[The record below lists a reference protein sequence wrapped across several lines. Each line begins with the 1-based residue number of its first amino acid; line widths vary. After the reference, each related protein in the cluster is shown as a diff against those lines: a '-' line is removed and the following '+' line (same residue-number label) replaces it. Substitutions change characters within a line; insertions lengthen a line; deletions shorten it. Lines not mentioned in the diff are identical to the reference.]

1 MCWNRVLAR
10 FRKTDEKKTLSKY
23 GKVEI
28 ALNHVYSASVRGY
41 QISPYMQ
48 EKMVYVAQMNCYEE
62 SAEILEKLLG
72 IAVSTTQIQRV
83 ANTYGSLIEQEAI
96 EAQTHPQEKKLVSI
110 KKEEVV
116 YAQADGSMILTREE
130 DWKEV
135 KVGRLFK
142 SSDCVSVGQSE
153 ERGWIKASEYEAY
166 LGDYR
171 QFTQRFES
179 KLDDYSC
186 LGARLVFI
194 SDGAVWIKNWITE
207 AYPAA
212 TQILDW
218 YHCKEHLCELAE
230 KYFDDLTERRKW
242 IDVQAGLLYNSQ
254 TEEALR
260 NIKSLNA
267 VTSEKRKAKELLL
280 AYYQSNS
287 YRMDYK
293 RYRTLGAG
301 IIGSGAI
308 EAANRTVIQKRM
320 KLSGQRWSI
329 KGAQHIMQL
338 RATKLSRKWNHIV
351 DLINEPLAKAA

>member
-1 MCWNRVLAR
+1 MCWSKVLAK
-10 FRKTDEKKTLSKY
+10 FQKTDEKKTLSKY

-28 ALNHVYSASVRGY
+28 ALNHVYSRAVRGY
-41 QISPYMQ
+41 QISPLMQ
-48 EKMVYVAQMNCYEE
+48 EKMVYVGQMNCYEE
-62 SAEILEKLLG
+62 SAEILEKFLG

-83 ANTYGSLIEQEAI
+83 AKTYGSLLEQEAI
-96 EAQTHPQEKKLVSI
+96 EAQTQPQEKRSVWV
-110 KKEEVV
+110 KKEDVV

-135 KVGRLFK
+135 KVGRIFK

-153 ERGWIKASEYEAY
+153 ERGWIKGSEYEAY

-171 QFTQRFES
+171 QFARRFES
-179 KLDDYSC
+179 KLDDYSG
-186 LGARLVFI
+186 LGERLVFI

-207 AYPAA
+207 SYPAA

-218 YHCKEHLCELAE
+218 YHCKEHLCEFAE
-230 KYFDDLTERRKW
+230 KYFEDISERRNW
-242 IDVQAGLLYNSQ
+242 IDKQADLLYNSQ
-254 TEEALR
+254 TLEVLR
-260 NIKSLNA
+260 NIKSLNGI
-267 VTSEKRKAKELLL
+267 TGEKRKAKELLL

-329 KGAQHIMQL
+329 KGAQYMMQV
-338 RATKLSRKWNHIV
+338 RATKLSSKWEHIV
-351 DLINEPLAKAA
+351 ELINEPLSAAA